1 MSTSPASGTPGTT
14 APPRLSTRRVNL
26 IFAAL
31 MVAMLLSALDQTIL
45 GTALPTI
52 VGELDGVNHML
63 WVATAY
69 ILASTVVMPVYGKV
83 GDLIGRKTLFVVAL
97 SIFVGGSVIGGFAN
111 SMEWLIAG
119 RAIQGLGGGGLMILS
134 QAIIADV
141 IPARDRG
148 KYMGFIGVVFG
159 LSSVAGPLLGGLFT
173 DVLSWRFAFWIN
185 VPLGIAAI
193 VAAVA
198 FIRLPKVETVGRPK
212 IDVAGMVTLAIAAA
226 GLVLTASWGGTE
238 YDWDS
243 PVIIGMIVITIVSAV
258 AFVFIERRSAEP
270 VLPMSL
276 FANRNFTLTTLGGLA
291 IGVSMFGAIGY
302 MPTFLQIVNSVN
314 ATTSGFML
322 LPMLAGLLITAIG
335 GGFLVTKTGRY
346 KWMPIA
352 GSVII
357 AAALV
362 LFSTMRADTPLWL
375 ILVYLTVLGLGIG
388 LAMQVLVLIV
398 QNSVPH
404 SMVGTATAGNNFFRE
419 IGASLGSAIVGSLF
433 VARLKEQLTSGAA
446 SLGADASQIPTDT
459 NALTPAAINA
469 LPEPLH
475 SFIVDAYSNALSP
488 VYLVLVPLM
497 LVATLLLC
505 FVKEIPLATT
515 VVLPEGASPE
525 PAGGTAAGD
534 AAAGDAD
541 DPTRVA
547 VGGAAAAGSAV
558 GGTAVATSGDSPTS
572 TEPSTADRP

>member
-1 MSTSPASGTPGTT
+1 MTTSPDVDDVSDRDTVATTTKPGGTAGR
-14 APPRLSTRRVNL
+14 APAAADPAPSKLTPRRVNL
-26 IFAAL
+26 IFGAL

-83 GDLIGRKTLFVVAL
+83 GDLVGRKSLFLIAL
-97 SIFVGGSVIGGFAN
+97 SIFVFGSIIGGFAD
-111 SMEWLIAG
+111 SMEWLIAA

-148 KYMGFIGVVFG
+148 KYMGFIGVIFG

-173 DVLSWRFAFWIN
+173 DTLSWRYAFWIN

-193 VAAVA
+193 IAAAA
-198 FIRLPKVETVGRPK
+198 FIQLPKIVNAVRPK

-243 PVIIGMIVITIVSAV
+243 PVIIVMIVVTVLAAI
-258 AFVFIERRSAEP
+258 AFVFIERASSEP

-276 FANRNFTLTTLGGLA
+276 FKNRNFTLTTLGGLA
-291 IGVSMFGAIGY
+291 IGISMFGAIGY

-314 ATTSGFML
+314 ATQSGFML
-322 LPMLAGLLITAIG
+322 LPMLGGLLVTAIG

-346 KWMPIA
+346 KWMPIT
-352 GSVII
+352 GSLII
-357 AAALV
+357 ALALV

-375 ILVYLTVLGLGIG
+375 ILSYLTILGLGIG

-433 VARLKEQLTSGAA
+433 VARLTEQLASSAA
-446 SLGADASQIPTDT
+446 SLGGGGAVPTDT
-459 NALTPAAINA
+459 NSLTPAAINA
-469 LPEPLH
+469 LPPELH
-475 SFIVDAYSNALSP
+475 QIIVDAYSNALSP
-488 VYLVLVPLM
+488 VYLYLVPLM
-497 LVATLLLC
+497 LVAALLLC

-515 VVLPEGASPE
+515 TVQAEA
-525 PAGGTAAGD
+525 
-534 AAAGDAD
+534 
-541 DPTRVA
+541 
-547 VGGAAAAGSAV
+547 
-558 GGTAVATSGDSPTS
+558 
-572 TEPSTADRP
+572 

>member
-1 MSTSPASGTPGTT
+1 MTTDPTTRTGEPPAEPARAS
-14 APPRLSTRRVNL
+14 AQPPVLTKRRVNL
-26 IFAAL
+26 IFGAL

-69 ILASTVVMPVYGKV
+69 ILASTIVMPVYGKL
-83 GDLIGRKTLFVVAL
+83 GDLVGRKSLFVLAL
-97 SIFVGGSVIGGFAN
+97 SVFVLGSVLGGFAN

-119 RAIQGLGGGGLMILS
+119 RAVQGLGGGGLMILS

-148 KYMGFIGVVFG
+148 KYMGFIGAVFG

-173 DVLSWRFAFWIN
+173 DVLSWRLAFWIN

-193 VAAVA
+193 VLAVML
-198 FIRLPKVETVGRPK
+198 IKLPKFPDAPRPV
-212 IDVAGMVTLAIAAA
+212 IDVAGMITLAIAAS

-243 PVIIGMIVITIVSAV
+243 PVIIGMIVVTVLAAL
-258 AFVFIERRSAEP
+258 AFVLVERKSAEP
-270 VLPMSL
+270 VIPLSL
-276 FANRNFTLTTLGGLA
+276 FANRNFTLTTLAGLA
-291 IGVSMFGAIGY
+291 IGIAMFGAIGY

-314 ATTSGFML
+314 ATVSGFML

-335 GGFLVTKTGRY
+335 GGFLVSKTGRY
-346 KWMPIA
+346 KWMPIVGSLLVA
-352 GSVII
+352 G
-357 AAALV
+357 ALV
-362 LFSTMRADTPLWL
+362 LFSTMNAETPLPV
-375 ILVYLTVLGLGIG
+375 ILVYLTVLGLGLG
-388 LAMQVLVLIV
+388 LAMQVLVLVV

-433 VARLKEQLTSGAA
+433 VARLTEQLTSSAG
-446 SLGADASQIPTDT
+446 SLGASASALPTDT

-469 LPEPLH
+469 LPPELH
-475 SFIVDAYSNALSP
+475 SFIVDAYSTALSP
-488 VYLVLVPLM
+488 VYLYLVPLM

-515 VVLPEGASPE
+515 VVQPEGGA
-525 PAGGTAAGD
+525 PAESGAVS
-534 AAAGDAD
+534 AAA
-541 DPTRVA
+541 P
-547 VGGAAAAGSAV
+547 AAESA
-558 GGTAVATSGDSPTS
+558 
-572 TEPSTADRP
+572 

>member
-1 MSTSPASGTPGTT
+1 MSSPELNEVADRDEPAAGSSAAAPTT
-14 APPRLSTRRVNL
+14 DGPPQLSQKRIGL

-52 VGELDGVNHML
+52 VGDLDGVNHML

-69 ILASTVVMPVYGKV
+69 ILASTVVMPVYGKL
-83 GDLIGRKTLFVVAL
+83 GDLMGRKSLFVIAL
-97 SIFVGGSVIGGFAN
+97 SIFVFGSIVGGFAN

-173 DVLSWRFAFWIN
+173 DVLSWRLAFWIN

-193 VAAVA
+193 LAAVA
-198 FIRLPKVETVGRPK
+198 FIKLPPVGVGSKPR
-212 IDVAGMVTLAIAAA
+212 IDVAGMVTLALAAA

-243 PVIIGMIVITIVSAV
+243 PVIIGLIILTIVSAV
-258 AFVFIERRSAEP
+258 AFVLIERRSSEP
-270 VLPMSL
+270 VIPMSL
-276 FANRNFTLTTLGGLA
+276 FKNRNFTLTTLGGLA
-291 IGVSMFGAIGY
+291 IGISMFGAIGY

-314 ATTSGFML
+314 ATQSGFML
-322 LPMLAGLLITAIG
+322 LPMLGGLLITAIG

-346 KWMPIA
+346 KWMPIV
-352 GSVII
+352 GSLII

-375 ILVYLTVLGLGIG
+375 ILSYLAILGLGIG

-433 VARLKEQLTSGAA
+433 VARLTDQLASSAAAAGGAA
-446 SLGADASQIPTDT
+446 GAVPSDT
-459 NALTPAAINA
+459 NSLTPAAINA
-469 LPEPLH
+469 LPPELH
-475 SFIVDAYSNALSP
+475 AMIVDAYSNALSP
-488 VYLVLVPLM
+488 VYLYLVPLM
-497 LVATLLLC
+497 LAAALLLC

-515 VVLPEGASPE
+515 VVQSEA
-525 PAGGTAAGD
+525 
-534 AAAGDAD
+534 
-541 DPTRVA
+541 
-547 VGGAAAAGSAV
+547 
-558 GGTAVATSGDSPTS
+558 
-572 TEPSTADRP
+572 

>member
-1 MSTSPASGTPGTT
+1 MSSPELNEVADRDETVGPATAVGPTTQAAPATPGG
-14 APPRLSTRRVNL
+14 PPQLSQKRIGL

-52 VGELDGVNHML
+52 VGDLDGVNHML

-69 ILASTVVMPVYGKV
+69 ILASTVVMPVYGKL
-83 GDLIGRKTLFVVAL
+83 GDLMGRKSLFVIAL
-97 SIFVGGSVIGGFAN
+97 SIFVFGSIVGGFAN

-173 DVLSWRFAFWIN
+173 DVLSWRLAFWIN
-185 VPLGIAAI
+185 VPLGLAAI
-193 VAAVA
+193 LAAVV
-198 FIRLPKVETVGRPK
+198 FIKLPPVGVGSKPR
-212 IDVAGMVTLAIAAA
+212 IDVAGMVTLALAAA

-238 YDWDS
+238 YDWNS
-243 PVIIGMIVITIVSAV
+243 PVIIGLIILTVVSAV
-258 AFVFIERRSAEP
+258 AFVMIERRSSEP
-270 VLPMSL
+270 VIPMSL
-276 FANRNFTLTTLGGLA
+276 FKNRNFTLTTLGGLA
-291 IGVSMFGAIGY
+291 IGISMFGAIGY

-314 ATTSGFML
+314 ATQSGFML
-322 LPMLAGLLITAIG
+322 LPMLGGLLITAIG

-346 KWMPIA
+346 KWMPIV
-352 GSVII
+352 GSLII
-357 AAALV
+357 AFALV

-375 ILVYLTVLGLGIG
+375 ILSYLAILGLGIG

-433 VARLKEQLTSGAA
+433 VARLTDQLASSAGAGGAA
-446 SLGADASQIPTDT
+446 AGGAVPTDT

-469 LPEPLH
+469 LPPEMH
-475 SFIVDAYSNALSP
+475 AMIVDAYSNALSP
-488 VYLVLVPLM
+488 VYLYLVPLM
-497 LVATLLLC
+497 LAAALLLC

-515 VVLPEGASPE
+515 VVQSEA
-525 PAGGTAAGD
+525 
-534 AAAGDAD
+534 
-541 DPTRVA
+541 
-547 VGGAAAAGSAV
+547 
-558 GGTAVATSGDSPTS
+558 
-572 TEPSTADRP
+572 

>member
-1 MSTSPASGTPGTT
+1 MTTSPDVDDVSDRDAVATTTKPGGTDGRAPAT
-14 APPRLSTRRVNL
+14 ATADPTPSKLTPRRVNL
-26 IFAAL
+26 IFGAL

-83 GDLIGRKTLFVVAL
+83 GDLIGRKSLFLIAL
-97 SIFVGGSVIGGFAN
+97 SIFVLGSIIGGFAN
-111 SMEWLIAG
+111 SMEWLIAA

-148 KYMGFIGVVFG
+148 KYMGFIGVIFG

-173 DVLSWRFAFWIN
+173 DTLSWRYAFWIN

-193 VAAVA
+193 IAAAA
-198 FIRLPKVETVGRPK
+198 FIQLPKIVNAVRPK

-243 PVIIGMIVITIVSAV
+243 PVIIVMIVVTVLAAI
-258 AFVFIERRSAEP
+258 AFVFIERASSEP

-276 FANRNFTLTTLGGLA
+276 FKNRNFTLTTLGGLA
-291 IGVSMFGAIGY
+291 IGISMFGAIGY

-314 ATTSGFML
+314 ATQSGFML
-322 LPMLAGLLITAIG
+322 LPMLGGLLVTAIG

-346 KWMPIA
+346 KWMPIT
-352 GSVII
+352 GSLII
-357 AAALV
+357 ALALV

-375 ILVYLTVLGLGIG
+375 ILSYLTILGLGIG

-433 VARLKEQLTSGAA
+433 VARLTEQLASSAA
-446 SLGADASQIPTDT
+446 SLGGGGAVPTDT
-459 NALTPAAINA
+459 NSLTPAAINA
-469 LPEPLH
+469 LPPELH
-475 SFIVDAYSNALSP
+475 QIIVDAYSNALSP
-488 VYLVLVPLM
+488 VYLYLVPLM
-497 LVATLLLC
+497 LVAALLLC

-515 VVLPEGASPE
+515 TVQAEA
-525 PAGGTAAGD
+525 
-534 AAAGDAD
+534 
-541 DPTRVA
+541 
-547 VGGAAAAGSAV
+547 
-558 GGTAVATSGDSPTS
+558 
-572 TEPSTADRP
+572 

>member
-1 MSTSPASGTPGTT
+1 MTTSTTDAAAAAASEPAG
-14 APPRLSTRRVNL
+14 APQPPVLTKRRVNL
-26 IFAAL
+26 IFGAL

-83 GDLIGRKTLFVVAL
+83 GDLIGRKSLFVIAL
-97 SIFVGGSVIGGFAN
+97 SIFVFGSIIGGFAN

-141 IPARDRG
+141 IPARERG

-173 DVLSWRFAFWIN
+173 DTLSWRYAFWIN

-198 FIRLPKVETVGRPK
+198 FIKLPKIVNAVRPK
-212 IDVAGMVTLAIAAA
+212 IDVAGMATLALAAA

-238 YDWDS
+238 YDWNS
-243 PVIIGMIVITIVSAV
+243 PVIIVMIIVTVLSAL
-258 AFVFIERRSAEP
+258 AFVLIERKVSEP
-270 VLPMSL
+270 VIPMSL

-291 IGVSMFGAIGY
+291 IGISMFGAIGY

-314 ATTSGFML
+314 ATQSGFML

-346 KWMPIA
+346 KWMPIVGSLVIA
-352 GSVII
+352 G
-357 AAALV
+357 ALV

-375 ILVYLTVLGLGIG
+375 ILSYLTILGLGIG

-404 SMVGTATAGNNFFRE
+404 SQVGTATAGNNFFRE
-419 IGASLGSAIVGSLF
+419 IGASLGSAIVGSVF
-433 VARLKEQLTSGAA
+433 VARLTDQLASGAA
-446 SLGADASQIPTDT
+446 SLGTAGSALPTDT

-469 LPEPLH
+469 LPPEIH
-475 SFIVDAYSNALSP
+475 QFIVEAYANALSP
-488 VYLVLVPLM
+488 VYLLLVPLM
-497 LVATLLLC
+497 LAAALILC

-515 VVLPEGASPE
+515 TVQSEA
-525 PAGGTAAGD
+525 
-534 AAAGDAD
+534 
-541 DPTRVA
+541 
-547 VGGAAAAGSAV
+547 
-558 GGTAVATSGDSPTS
+558 
-572 TEPSTADRP
+572 

>member
-1 MSTSPASGTPGTT
+1 MTMTTSRTTNEPAVPPSPEGASASGI
-14 APPRLSTRRVNL
+14 SKKRVNL

-69 ILASTVVMPVYGKV
+69 ILASTIVMPVYGKL
-83 GDLIGRKTLFVVAL
+83 GDLMGRKPLFVIAL
-97 SIFVGGSVIGGFAN
+97 SIFVFGSILGGFAN

-119 RAIQGLGGGGLMILS
+119 RAVQGLGGGGLMILS

-148 KYMGFIGVVFG
+148 KYMGFIGAVFG

-193 VAAVA
+193 VLAVRL
-198 FIRLPKVETVGRPK
+198 IKLPKFSGDKPK
-212 IDVAGMVTLAIAAA
+212 IDVAGMITLAVAAS

-238 YDWDS
+238 FDWNS
-243 PVIIGMIVITIVSAV
+243 PTIIGLIIVTVLAAV
-258 AFVFIERRSAEP
+258 AFVLIERRSAEP
-270 VLPMSL
+270 VMPLTL
-276 FANRNFTLTTLGGLA
+276 FKNRNFVLTTAAGLA
-291 IGVSMFGAIGY
+291 IGIAMFGAIGY

-314 ATTSGFML
+314 ATVSGFML

-335 GGFLVTKTGRY
+335 GGFLVSKTGRY
-346 KWMPIA
+346 KWMLITGA
-352 GSVII
+352 LVV

-362 LFSTMRADTPLWL
+362 LFSTMRSDTPLPL
-375 ILVYLTVLGLGIG
+375 ILTYLAILGLGLG
-388 LAMQVLVLIV
+388 LCMQVLVLVV

-433 VARLKEQLTSGAA
+433 VARLTEQLTASAG
-446 SLGADASQIPTDT
+446 SLGGGGGALPTDT

-469 LPEPLH
+469 LPPEIH
-475 SFIVDAYSNALSP
+475 QIIVDAYSSALSP
-488 VYLVLVPLM
+488 VYLYLVPLM
-497 LVATLLLC
+497 LVAAVLLC

-515 VVLPEGASPE
+515 VVQSES
-525 PAGGTAAGD
+525 
-534 AAAGDAD
+534 
-541 DPTRVA
+541 
-547 VGGAAAAGSAV
+547 
-558 GGTAVATSGDSPTS
+558 
-572 TEPSTADRP
+572 

>member
-1 MSTSPASGTPGTT
+1 MSTSSPTTPATPPGDSPQSARGGSPATGTSTGDATST
-14 APPRLSTRRVNL
+14 GLSRRRVNL
-26 IFAAL
+26 IFGAL

-83 GDLIGRKTLFVVAL
+83 GDLVGRKSLFVIAL
-97 SIFVGGSVIGGFAN
+97 SIFVFGSIIGGFAN

-141 IPARDRG
+141 IPARERG
-148 KYMGFIGVVFG
+148 KYMGFIGVIFG

-173 DVLSWRFAFWIN
+173 DTLSWRYAFWIN

-193 VAAVA
+193 IAAVA
-198 FIRLPKVETVGRPK
+198 FIKLPKIVNAVRPK
-212 IDVAGMVTLAIAAA
+212 IDVAGMATLAIAAA

-238 YDWDS
+238 YDWNS
-243 PVIIGMIVITIVSAV
+243 PVIIVMIIVTIAAAV
-258 AFVFIERRSAEP
+258 AFVFIERASSEP

-276 FANRNFTLTTLGGLA
+276 FKNRNFTLTTLGGLA
-291 IGVSMFGAIGY
+291 IGISMFGAIGY

-314 ATTSGFML
+314 ATQSGFML
-322 LPMLAGLLITAIG
+322 LPMLAGLLVTAIG
-335 GGFLVTKTGRY
+335 GGFLVSKTGRY
-346 KWMPIA
+346 KWMPIT
-352 GSVII
+352 GSLII

-362 LFSTMRADTPLWL
+362 LFSTMRSDTPLWM
-375 ILVYLTVLGLGIG
+375 ILGYLTILGLGIG

-419 IGASLGSAIVGSLF
+419 IGASLGSAIVGSVF
-433 VARLKEQLTSGAA
+433 VARLTDQLASGAS
-446 SLGADASQIPTDT
+446 SLGAAGGALPTDT

-469 LPEPLH
+469 LPPEIH
-475 SFIVDAYSNALSP
+475 QIIVDAYSTALSP
-488 VYLVLVPLM
+488 VYLYLVPLM
-497 LVATLLLC
+497 LVAALLLC

-515 VVLPEGASPE
+515 VVQSEA
-525 PAGGTAAGD
+525 
-534 AAAGDAD
+534 
-541 DPTRVA
+541 
-547 VGGAAAAGSAV
+547 
-558 GGTAVATSGDSPTS
+558 
-572 TEPSTADRP
+572 

>member
-1 MSTSPASGTPGTT
+1 MSNSPELEEVADRDDPATSTKPAKTGASAATAGQTT
-14 APPRLSTRRVNL
+14 DDGPPQLSQKRIGL

-52 VGELDGVNHML
+52 VGDLDGVNHML

-69 ILASTVVMPVYGKV
+69 ILASTVVMPVYGKL
-83 GDLIGRKTLFVVAL
+83 GDLMGRKSLFVIAL
-97 SIFVGGSVIGGFAN
+97 SIFVFGSIVGGFAN

-173 DVLSWRFAFWIN
+173 DVLSWRLAFWIN

-198 FIRLPKVETVGRPK
+198 FIKLPPVGVGSKPR
-212 IDVAGMVTLAIAAA
+212 IDVAGMVTLALAAA

-243 PVIIGMIVITIVSAV
+243 PVIIGLIVLTVVSAV
-258 AFVFIERRSAEP
+258 AFVMIERRSSEP
-270 VLPMSL
+270 VIPMSL
-276 FANRNFTLTTLGGLA
+276 FKNRNFTLTTLGGLA
-291 IGVSMFGAIGY
+291 IGISMFGAIGY

-314 ATTSGFML
+314 ATQSGFML
-322 LPMLAGLLITAIG
+322 LPMLGGLLVTAIG

-346 KWMPIA
+346 KWMPIV
-352 GSVII
+352 GSLII
-357 AAALV
+357 AFALV

-375 ILVYLTVLGLGIG
+375 ILTYLTVLGLGIG

-404 SMVGTATAGNNFFRE
+404 RMVGTATAGNNFFRE

-433 VARLKEQLTSGAA
+433 VARLTDQLASSAAAGGAA
-446 SLGADASQIPTDT
+446 AGAVPTDT

-469 LPEPLH
+469 LPPEMH
-475 SFIVDAYSNALSP
+475 QMIVDAYSNALSP
-488 VYLVLVPLM
+488 VYLYLVPLM
-497 LVATLLLC
+497 LAAALLLC

-515 VVLPEGASPE
+515 TVQSEA
-525 PAGGTAAGD
+525 
-534 AAAGDAD
+534 
-541 DPTRVA
+541 
-547 VGGAAAAGSAV
+547 
-558 GGTAVATSGDSPTS
+558 
-572 TEPSTADRP
+572 

>member
-1 MSTSPASGTPGTT
+1 MSTTPDVNETVEK
-14 APPRLSTRRVNL
+14 APPELSQRRVGL

-69 ILASTVVMPVYGKV
+69 ILASTIVMPVYGKL
-83 GDLIGRKTLFVVAL
+83 GDLMGRKSLFVIAL
-97 SIFVGGSVIGGFAN
+97 SIFVFGSIVGGFAN

-119 RAIQGLGGGGLMILS
+119 RAVQGLGGGGLMILS

-141 IPARDRG
+141 IPARERG

-173 DVLSWRFAFWIN
+173 DVLSWRLAFWIN

-193 VAAVA
+193 IAAVV
-198 FIRLPKVETVGRPK
+198 FIRLPKIVNAERPK
-212 IDVAGMVTLAIAAA
+212 IDVAGMITLAIAAS

-238 YDWDS
+238 YDWNS
-243 PVIIGMIVITIVSAV
+243 PVIIGLIVVTVLAAF
-258 AFVFIERRSAEP
+258 AFVMVERKSAEP
-270 VLPMSL
+270 VIPLSL
-276 FANRNFTLTTLGGLA
+276 FRNRNFTLTTLGGLA
-291 IGVSMFGAIGY
+291 IGISMFGAIGY

-314 ATTSGFML
+314 ATVSGFML
-322 LPMLAGLLITAIG
+322 LPMLGGLLVTAIG

-346 KWMPIA
+346 KWMPIV
-352 GSVII
+352 GSLVI

-362 LFSTMRADTPLWL
+362 LFSTMRSDTPLPL
-375 ILVYLTVLGLGIG
+375 ILFYLTILGLGIG

-404 SMVGTATAGNNFFRE
+404 SQVGTATAGNNFFRE
-419 IGASLGSAIVGSLF
+419 IGASLGSAIVGGLF
-433 VARLKEQLTSGAA
+433 VARLTDQLQDSAASAGAA
-446 SLGADASQIPTDT
+446 AGAVPLDT

-469 LPEPLH
+469 LPAELH
-475 SFIVDAYSNALSP
+475 QMIVDAYANALSP
-488 VYLVLVPLM
+488 VYLFLVPLM
-497 LVATLLLC
+497 LVAALLLC

-515 VVLPEGASPE
+515 TVQPEG
-525 PAGGTAAGD
+525 
-534 AAAGDAD
+534 
-541 DPTRVA
+541 
-547 VGGAAAAGSAV
+547 
-558 GGTAVATSGDSPTS
+558 
-572 TEPSTADRP
+572 